1 MSVWCLA
8 QCNWPFVYRPLRLN
22 HSFST
27 CFKSWKKSYYPRDLL
42 GICDIS
48 SVNIFSATSS
58 FALFFFDRML
68 KKYIHLVLAER
79 SKVRFFLPLC
89 GKTVDMKW
97 YETDLHVRKDIHRQ
111 FFTFLQLGLK
121 LGSDQTLFF
130 CSLLLSQ
137 ASGHGSL
144 SGRCGDLRKSY

>member
-1 MSVWCLA
+1 MPVWCLA
-8 QCNWPFVYRPLRLN
+8 RCNWSFVYRPLRLN

-27 CFKSWKKSYYPRDLL
+27 CFKSREKSYYPRDHL

-68 KKYIHLVLAER
+68 KKYIHLVLAGR
-79 SKVRFFLPLC
+79 SKICFFLPLC

-97 YETDLHVRKDIHRQ
+97 YETD
-111 FFTFLQLGLK
+111 T
-121 LGSDQTLFF
+121 QTVFYISAIRF
-130 CSLLLSQ
+130 K
-137 ASGHGSL
+137 AWV
-144 SGRCGDLRKSY
+144 